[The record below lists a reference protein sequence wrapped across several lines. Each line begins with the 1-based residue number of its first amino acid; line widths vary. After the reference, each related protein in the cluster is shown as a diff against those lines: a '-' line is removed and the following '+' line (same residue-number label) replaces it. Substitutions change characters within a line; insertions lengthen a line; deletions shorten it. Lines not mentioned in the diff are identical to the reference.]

1 MEAGAHFHQDPGQMT
16 RQPSAGAV
24 RAAAHAEE
32 DGAAANDDNAHA
44 QYGVIR
50 HTIPDRSVL
59 PNTGGLSMFMPVG
72 AVLALII
79 SGSAIGL
86 FYVRRR

>member
-1 MEAGAHFHQDPGQMT
+1 MDTTSLAYVLC
-16 RQPSAGAV
+16 RI
-24 RAAAHAEE
+24 
-32 DGAAANDDNAHA
+32 DGASTTGSETTGASTSPRDN
-44 QYGVIR
+44 VIR
-50 HTIPDRSVL
+50 DTIPDGQPL
-59 PNTGGLSMFMPVG
+59 PNTGGLSMLMPVG

>member
-1 MEAGAHFHQDPGQMT
+1 
-16 RQPSAGAV
+16 
-24 RAAAHAEE
+24 
-32 DGAAANDDNAHA
+32 
-44 QYGVIR
+44 
-50 HTIPDRSVL
+50 VL
-59 PNTGGLSMFMPVG
+59 VAVG

>member
-1 MEAGAHFHQDPGQMT
+1 MLVA
-16 RQPSAGAV
+16 
-24 RAAAHAEE
+24 
-32 DGAAANDDNAHA
+32 
-44 QYGVIR
+44 
-50 HTIPDRSVL
+50 
-59 PNTGGLSMFMPVG
+59 VG

>member
-1 MEAGAHFHQDPGQMT
+1 MAEISRIVSNDLHEAFHPKST
-16 RQPSAGAV
+16 HVFYRQRHSRDLRLGHSTGIGLP
-24 RAAAHAEE
+24 EE
-32 DGAAANDDNAHA
+32 
-44 QYGVIR
+44 Q
-50 HTIPDRSVL
+50 IPESSVL
-59 PNTGGLSMFMPVG
+59 PNTSGLSMFMPVG

>member
-1 MEAGAHFHQDPGQMT
+1 
-16 RQPSAGAV
+16 
-24 RAAAHAEE
+24 
-32 DGAAANDDNAHA
+32 
-44 QYGVIR
+44 VIR
-50 HTIPDRSVL
+50 DTIPESSVL

-72 AVLALII
+72 AVLAFII

>member
-1 MEAGAHFHQDPGQMT
+1 M
-16 RQPSAGAV
+16 
-24 RAAAHAEE
+24 
-32 DGAAANDDNAHA
+32 
-44 QYGVIR
+44 
-50 HTIPDRSVL
+50 L
-59 PNTGGLSMFMPVG
+59 MPVG